1 MAEQLQPTG
10 AAAGLA
16 ALQRT
21 ASEVALLKKAV
32 TPRLQAQGQNLVS
45 QGRSIESRE
54 SELAH
59 ERRDLVTADSE
70 LLSIHVSSWNVG
82 NAAPPEDLRLWL
94 PRGGGGADI
103 VAVCVQEATYS
114 DPQASEDA
122 SGTLRMTVK
131 EIRGLEGGGGGPQKL
146 SCVAKMQSDVPKYER
161 QSFATTVSRTNAGE
175 QGAPPHWSA
184 AATKASHDF
193 NVFPSSARL
202 KMDFSDEDTI
212 MKAAFGTTRVD
223 IRQTGDGAL
232 QIRPLRDT
240 GDGSHK
246 VHVVDIE
253 SGEGFVACDG
263 GEVETA
269 LTDGAETVIG
279 TVTLGLSWSAE
290 ALPAPANAPAV
301 ETPKEEQAASGMLEV
316 ELHGAEDLRA
326 ADSNGLSDPYASM
339 SIQTPDGP
347 RQKQKTE
354 VANATLSPVWETNT
368 FRFGLPSDATG
379 LRVVLK
385 DADEVQVMGKKL
397 GERADLLGDVYL
409 PAKYLRTLTTARTET
424 LPVNYQGKRKGFLR
438 MTLRFRLGAIS
449 VEEESPA
456 TSEPEPEPEPE
467 PEEWTASASTAAVDL
482 ATTLTSAA
490 KDGVAAASQHKVG
503 LTLKQKTAEVLNTNA
518 MTAGALGDGDDHFFK
533 TVQAALGDG
542 YKPIGEDQGGQKLH
556 FTLFQMRLFVFCKEE
571 LSPHMTNIQHTAVA
585 TGIGGVVANKGGI
598 VAQFEYRGEPICF
611 VCTHLAAHQGAKHR
625 AQVTLLSLRPSTP
638 RCLTKYC
645 LAAERDGQDRPGEG
659 AGR

>member
-1 MAEQLQPTG
+1 MRSNAHSESQAGTEQSTSAGSICAAEMEQLQPTG

-54 SELAH
+54 SELEH

-240 GDGSHK
+240 ADGSHK
-246 VHVVDIE
+246 VHAVDIE

-263 GEVETA
+263 GEFETA

-301 ETPKEEQAASGMLEV
+301 ETP
-316 ELHGAEDLRA
+316 
-326 ADSNGLSDPYASM
+326 
-339 SIQTPDGP
+339 
-347 RQKQKTE
+347 
-354 VANATLSPVWETNT
+354 
-368 FRFGLPSDATG
+368 
-379 LRVVLK
+379 
-385 DADEVQVMGKKL
+385 QVRRNL
-397 GERADLLGDVYL
+397 
-409 PAKYLRTLTTARTET
+409 
-424 LPVNYQGKRKGFLR
+424 
-438 MTLRFRLGAIS
+438 
-449 VEEESPA
+449 
-456 TSEPEPEPEPE
+456 
-467 PEEWTASASTAAVDL
+467 
-482 ATTLTSAA
+482 
-490 KDGVAAASQHKVG
+490 
-503 LTLKQKTAEVLNTNA
+503 
-518 MTAGALGDGDDHFFK
+518 
-533 TVQAALGDG
+533 
-542 YKPIGEDQGGQKLH
+542 
-556 FTLFQMRLFVFCKEE
+556 
-571 LSPHMTNIQHTAVA
+571 
-585 TGIGGVVANKGGI
+585 
-598 VAQFEYRGEPICF
+598 
-611 VCTHLAAHQGAKHR
+611 
-625 AQVTLLSLRPSTP
+625 
-638 RCLTKYC
+638 
-645 LAAERDGQDRPGEG
+645 
-659 AGR
+659 